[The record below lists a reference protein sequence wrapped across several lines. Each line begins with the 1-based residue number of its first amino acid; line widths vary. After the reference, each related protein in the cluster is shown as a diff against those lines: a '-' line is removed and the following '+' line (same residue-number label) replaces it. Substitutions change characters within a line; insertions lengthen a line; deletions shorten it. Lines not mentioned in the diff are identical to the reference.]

1 MAISNEQETQILK
14 LVAGL
19 FNAAPGASNLTLL
32 ANKVEAG
39 MTMLELSNFL
49 ASTTLF
55 TDGIMGGQVTVDDQV
70 AVLMNNFGLVP
81 DGVAGSAATQAAAY
95 FASKILAGQGFGQI
109 NYDAVAYLSG
119 TPAAEFDDAA
129 ALLANKAIVAELY
142 SRDYSSTDLTTL
154 QSILAG
160 VTATGP
166 ATEAEAAAYLSTIV
180 VNPAQTTILTTD
192 ADNVV
197 GTVAADIIKGNIQDD
212 AALSTLNDT
221 DTIDGGAGRDTLDL
235 VISEDDYVSPA
246 MTNVEIISVRIT
258 DDSSASIDFSAISG
272 VDTIEIKNSPN
283 TYAGFFGYNVGDEI
297 TTYKFTNVGNNST
310 TSSIDL
316 EFLNTAFAGDADVVD
331 VIVQD
336 SGDAVNS
343 SSADLY
349 LENQAGDN
357 VIEQYNVN
365 STGSKDNSYL
375 YLDDT
380 EVTTNVNLTGDNDIR
395 LDIDDAD
402 VLTEVDASAFTGNII
417 ELNIY
422 DGEQQEVTV
431 KLGSGNDTAYLS
443 YDNDY
448 TVTGGAGDDR
458 LVFGSEIN
466 VDDSVDGGDGTD
478 TLAVANS
485 AVAAA
490 NALTDDADISEFQ
503 DIFVSIEALEIT
515 NTLTEDIDVSLFKE
529 VQIVQ
534 LAATGAALIDGG
546 VESGFTLGLADNATI
561 TIDMDNAAAGAADV
575 LNVELNAEN
584 DTTFGVVEA
593 DDVETL
599 NIAVTDVDG
608 TDDADTDA
616 TFNASLNDVDTINVS
631 GALDGTFT
639 LTFDADVADKV
650 DASGFDGNI
659 ILDASGNTDNITL
672 IGGSGDDILTGGA
685 GKDTMTGGDGDDI
698 FAITDAPTVG
708 TAPGTITDFST
719 SDDAIALSTSD
730 SFVSA
735 KIELDP
741 DLAVFQDYLDA
752 AAAGN
757 ASNDISWFQFGGN
770 TYVVQDVDASAT
782 FANNFDIV
790 VKLTG
795 TIDLT
800 LSTWSADV
808 GNGSAGLIG

>member
-1 MAISNEQETQILK
+1 M
-14 LVAGL
+14 
-19 FNAAPGASNLTLL
+19 
-32 ANKVEAG
+32 
-39 MTMLELSNFL
+39 
-49 ASTTLF
+49 
-55 TDGIMGGQVTVDDQV
+55 
-70 AVLMNNFGLVP
+70 P
-81 DGVAGSAATQAAAY
+81 D
-95 FASKILAGQGFGQI
+95 
-109 NYDAVAYLSG
+109 
-119 TPAAEFDDAA
+119 
-129 ALLANKAIVAELY
+129 
-142 SRDYSSTDLTTL
+142 
-154 QSILAG
+154 
-160 VTATGP
+160 
-166 ATEAEAAAYLSTIV
+166 
-180 VNPAQTTILTTD
+180 
-192 ADNVV
+192 
-197 GTVAADIIKGNIQDD
+197 
-212 AALSTLNDT
+212 
-221 DTIDGGAGRDTLDL
+221 DTLDL

-503 DIFVSIEALEIT
+503 DILS
-515 NTLTEDIDVSLFKE
+515 
-529 VQIVQ
+529 
-534 LAATGAALIDGG
+534 
-546 VESGFTLGLADNATI
+546 
-561 TIDMDNAAAGAADV
+561 V
-575 LNVELNAEN
+575 LKRL
-584 DTTFGVVEA
+584 
-593 DDVETL
+593 
-599 NIAVTDVDG
+599 
-608 TDDADTDA
+608 
-616 TFNASLNDVDTINVS
+616 
-631 GALDGTFT
+631 
-639 LTFDADVADKV
+639 K
-650 DASGFDGNI
+650 
-659 ILDASGNTDNITL
+659 
-672 IGGSGDDILTGGA
+672 
-685 GKDTMTGGDGDDI
+685 
-698 FAITDAPTVG
+698 
-708 TAPGTITDFST
+708 
-719 SDDAIALSTSD
+719 
-730 SFVSA
+730 
-735 KIELDP
+735 
-741 DLAVFQDYLDA
+741 
-752 AAAGN
+752 
-757 ASNDISWFQFGGN
+757 
-770 TYVVQDVDASAT
+770 
-782 FANNFDIV
+782 
-790 VKLTG
+790 
-795 TIDLT
+795 
-800 LSTWSADV
+800 
-808 GNGSAGLIG
+808 